1 VLTHAIL
8 SKCKYNQIASLDVVT
23 CHNDIIAVH
32 RRVREL
38 WYNPTTHTYGPQIKR
53 IITNSL
59 TLLPILELASTK
71 TMVDFYDRLQES
83 LTGLAIAIMPFDT
96 VMICNGLE
104 GLCVLGLG
112 VDRYHVMSKAL
123 MELLPRLI
131 PGSLSPQIYAALA
144 SV

>member
-1 VLTHAIL
+1 
-8 SKCKYNQIASLDVVT
+8 
-23 CHNDIIAVH
+23 
-32 RRVREL
+32 
-38 WYNPTTHTYGPQIKR
+38 
-53 IITNSL
+53 
-59 TLLPILELASTK
+59 
-71 TMVDFYDRLQES
+71 MVDFYDRLQES